1 MAYSTNQFRGSAQD
15 GIRVTDC
22 RGDQLFQ
29 AVYKNLEADLRARGI
44 PAVVEV
50 DEVKSGGLFG
60 TRLPIIVV
68 SHPNPPFKYR
78 KVCVLVNDNV
88 ITFPLLGDS
97 IQDMKERAWNRTG
110 LIGSFIL
117 PRGDQLK
124 AQQEESW
131 IYEIADTV
139 LSRFSA

>member
-1 MAYSTNQFRGSAQD
+1 MAYSTNQFHGYAQK
-15 GIRVTDC
+15 GIRVSDC

-29 AVYKNLEADLRARGI
+29 VVYRDLKADLQARGI
-44 PAVVEV
+44 PAVLEV

-78 KVCVLVNDNV
+78 KVCVLVNDNM
-88 ITFPLLGDS
+88 ITFPLLGS
-97 IQDMKERAWNRTG
+97 SVQDMKERAWKSAG
-110 LIGSFIL
+110 LVGSFIL

-124 AQQEESW
+124 AQQEENW
-131 IYEIADTV
+131 IFEIADTV
-139 LSRFSA
+139 LSRFST